1 MNMKRCLVILILILG
16 LFAECGVQAADPAQN
31 AADEINAELS
41 RRNLEHF
48 TGYLSKCPENEIRCL
63 WFLRDLADVGMLMQ
77 IQLQESKVYTVR
89 EVFNWAEQN
98 AKTREMSHYQM
109 VVAKELLPGLPA
121 STPGVPFAEGL
132 HLSFWLGKKLHTVTY
147 SRKAVP
153 LLVQRLYDV
162 GGGPA
167 DFTYAKETP

>member
-1 MNMKRCLVILILILG
+1 MKTILITLAL
-16 LFAECGVQAADPAQN
+16 LVQVCSAAPAADPAQP
-31 AADEINAELS
+31 AAEDINAELA

-63 WFLRDLADVGMLMQ
+63 WFGGGTISVGMIMQ
-77 IQLQESKVYTVR
+77 IHLHESKVYTVR
-89 EVFNWAEQN
+89 DAFDWAEQN

-109 VVAKELLPGLPA
+109 VVARELLPRLPA

-132 HLSFWLGKKLHTVTY
+132 HLSFWQGKKLQTVTY
-147 SRKAVP
+147 SKKAVP

-162 GGGPA
+162 GGGAA

>member
-16 LFAECGVQAADPAQN
+16 LFAECAAQAADPAQI
-31 AADEINAELS
+31 AADEINVELS

-63 WFLRDLADVGMLMQ
+63 WFVGNSIRVGMIMQ
-77 IQLQESKVYTVR
+77 IQIEESKVSTVR
-89 EVFNWAEQN
+89 EVFNWALQN
-98 AKTREMSHYQM
+98 AKTREMSHYQL

-132 HLSFWLGKKLHTVTY
+132 HISFWHGKKLHTVTY
-147 SRKAVP
+147 SKKAAP

-167 DFTYAKETP
+167 DFTYEKENP

>member
-1 MNMKRCLVILILILG
+1 MTMKRCIVVLILG
-16 LFAECGVQAADPAQN
+16 LFAGCAAQAADPARLT
-31 AADEINAELS
+31 AEEINAELP
-41 RRNLEHF
+41 RRIPEHF
-48 TGYLSKCPENEIRCL
+48 TSHLSKCPESEIRCL
-63 WFLRDLADVGMLMQ
+63 WFVRDLPYVGMLMQ
-77 IQLQESKVYTVR
+77 IDVQESKVYTVR
-89 EVFNWAEQN
+89 EVFDWAEQN
-98 AKTREMSHYQM
+98 AKTREMSHYQI

-147 SRKAVP
+147 SKKAVP

-167 DFTYAKETP
+167 DFTYAKDPP